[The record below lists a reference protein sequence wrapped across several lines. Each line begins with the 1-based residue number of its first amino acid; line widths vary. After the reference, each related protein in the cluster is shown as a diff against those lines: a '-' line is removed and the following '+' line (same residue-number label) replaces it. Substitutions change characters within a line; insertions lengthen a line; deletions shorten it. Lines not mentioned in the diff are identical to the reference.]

1 MIVRSR
7 CFLCAS
13 ALALCLAFVGPV
25 HALTEKEALELLRA
39 SPYSR
44 QLRAEAEVA
53 RVDAE
58 RLRTFPNPAVS
69 TTLEGAGRT
78 DFFMFEQAIPMNGRR
93 SLLYEAAASGARA
106 ALSSADHRLRQVEA
120 DLRRSFYRLV
130 YLQVRTQLAREH
142 IAGSGELLRILR
154 DREAEG
160 EGSKFDRLQGEREI
174 VEQETDLARVQVMMG
189 EARAELARYLGDA
202 VTPEGLAA
210 DGTLAPGFD
219 MPPLREALSA
229 GLGARG
235 DYRVEAERLEQLRL
249 EGQAAQRLRIPNPV
263 VAGGVKRAE
272 VAGQFVTGPVVS
284 VSVDLPVFRKGRV
297 ERAVAAAKTIRTQE
311 RRSALERQI
320 LADVRSAHETL
331 RLHRKIALDYRS
343 QSEQRVQELARI
355 AEVAYEEGELGILDL
370 LETRRVAHKAR
381 LQQLELDAAAKLAE
395 VEFDR
400 SVAKELLP

>member
-7 CFLCAS
+7 CFLRVP
-13 ALALCLAFVGPV
+13 ALALGLALAGSAQ
-25 HALTEKEALELLRA
+25 ALTEREALELLRA

-44 QLRAEAEVA
+44 QLRAEAEIA
-53 RVDAE
+53 RVGAE
-58 RLRTFPNPAVS
+58 RQKTYPNPAVS
-69 TTLEGAGRT
+69 ATLEGAGRT
-78 DFFMFEQAIPMNGRR
+78 DFLMFEQALPVNGRR
-93 SLLYEAAASGARA
+93 SLLYEAAESGARVA
-106 ALSSADHRLRQVEA
+106 MSSADHTLREVEA
-120 DLRRSFYRLV
+120 ALRRSFYRLV
-130 YLQVRTQLAREH
+130 YLQIRGQMAREH
-142 IAGSGELLRILR
+142 IAESEELLRILR
-154 DREAEG
+154 EREAAG

-174 VEQETDLARVQVMMG
+174 VEQETDLAQIEVMMG

-202 VTPEGLAA
+202 VSPAGLMA

-219 MPPLREALSA
+219 LPLLRDAIAA

-235 DYRVEAERLEQLRL
+235 DYRVETERLEQLRL
-249 EGQAAQRLRIPNPV
+249 EDEAAQRLRIPNPV
-263 VAGGVKRAE
+263 VSGGMKRAE

-320 LADVRSAHETL
+320 LAEVRSSHETL
-331 RLHRKIALDYRS
+331 RLHRQMSLDYRS
-343 QSEQRVQELARI
+343 QSEQRVQELAGI
-355 AEVAYEEGELGILDL
+355 AEVAYKEGELGILDL
-370 LETRRVAHKAR
+370 LETRRVAHRAR
-381 LQQLELDAAAKLAE
+381 LQQLELDATAKLAE